1 MAESQK
7 PTTWGWFTAF
17 YVLNLIILSDL
28 TSVQMTWHRL
38 PKLNKGKKN
47 TSRLTQSQKHRFGGF
62 LKMGAPQHHGF

>member
-38 PKLNKGKKN
+38 PKLNKGKK
-47 TSRLTQSQKHRFGGF
+47 KH
-62 LKMGAPQHHGF
+62 LKTYPKSKAPIWGVS